1 MIGLTLLGGSLALV
15 AASLGWVLRR

>member
-1 MIGLTLLGGSLALV
+1 MTGLALLGGSLVLV

>member
-1 MIGLTLLGGSLALV
+1 MNVLAVLGGSLALV

>member
-1 MIGLTLLGGSLALV
+1 MNVLVVLGGSLALV